1 MTAATRNLASI
12 VERIQCNAET
22 NGIHHPLRRAV
33 CDQAIRMLRLP
44 QVLDVTGLCK
54 SEIYK
59 LQAAGEFPMRVRLT
73 ARSVGWIESE
83 VQAWLE
89 CRVNHD
95 P

>member
-1 MTAATRNLASI
+1 MNAIALNMASI
-12 VERIQCNAET
+12 VERIESDAET
-22 NGIHHPLRRAV
+22 DCTHRPFHRTTCN
-33 CDQAIRMLRLP
+33 QSIRILRLP

-73 ARSVGWIESE
+73 SRSVGWIESE

-89 CRVNHD
+89 RRTRS
-95 P
+95 